1 MASGTKVL
9 ICHNCAG
16 FGYTLGPV
24 MVAVCLDDDATGMP
38 TSHVGDRPPETPDRE
53 TLVYE
58 CGACSGVGYLTV

>member
-1 MASGTKVL
+1 LASGTKVV

-24 MVAVCLDDDATGMP
+24 MLAVCGDDEATGMP
-38 TSHVGDRPPETPDRE
+38 TSRASDRRPEAPDRE
-53 TLVYE
+53 TLAYE